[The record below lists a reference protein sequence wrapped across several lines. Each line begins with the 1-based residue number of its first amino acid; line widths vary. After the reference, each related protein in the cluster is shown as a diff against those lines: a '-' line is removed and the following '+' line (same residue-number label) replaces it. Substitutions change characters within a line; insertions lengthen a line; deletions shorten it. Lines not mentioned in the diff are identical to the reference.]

1 MWFEIY
7 TEERLLQRTNLI
19 FNAALRIYNDI
30 VERWFP
36 AFNKRTQ
43 MSHVFPFRMRG
54 EIRLSGEQERGQ
66 WRNAT
71 LIYWTEQADSE
82 ADSGVIIELEPKGQT
97 TEDESA
103 EQRIPYHSGW
113 RVLPGHEPRP
123 ATNLA
128 HQWLTDDLNALHW
141 GRW

>member
-54 EIRLSGEQERGQ
+54 EIRLSGEQKRGQ

-71 LIYWTEQADSE
+71 LI
-82 ADSGVIIELEPKGQT
+82 
-97 TEDESA
+97 
-103 EQRIPYHSGW
+103 
-113 RVLPGHEPRP
+113 
-123 ATNLA
+123 
-128 HQWLTDDLNALHW
+128 
-141 GRW
+141 